1 LERIRDRERAA
12 GMSLV
17 GPHRDDLTFLVD
29 GIDMHVYGSR
39 GQQRLA
45 ALSLKLAE
53 MDLLTAHAGSRPILL
68 LDDVLSELDLR
79 KQSAVLQTVASSG
92 QTLLTVTS
100 LDAVNGTEIAEAP
113 VLRLV
118 AGEIVANNIGS

>member
-79 KQSAVLQTVASSG
+79 KQSAVLQTVASGG

-118 AGEIVANNIGS
+118 AGEIVANGIGS